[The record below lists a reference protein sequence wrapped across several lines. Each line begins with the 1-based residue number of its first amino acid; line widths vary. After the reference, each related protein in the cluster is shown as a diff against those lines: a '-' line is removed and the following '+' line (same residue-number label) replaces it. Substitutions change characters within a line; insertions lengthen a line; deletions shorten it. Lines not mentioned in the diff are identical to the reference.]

1 MVRWGQAEGDGV
13 VARGK
18 FARFARSAFL
28 IAPLTAV
35 LALLGSLAACS
46 GGSSA
51 GKASV
56 QTSSSPASTA
66 SAAAGGPCSNATATN
81 KAPQHF
87 SSEPPVTIE
96 KTNYVATIV
105 TNCGTI
111 VAVLDGA
118 KAPHT
123 VNSFAFLAGKRYFDN
138 TPCHRLTTAGIFVLQ
153 CGDPTGSGTGGPG
166 YTIPD
171 ENLTGATY
179 GAGTLAMANTGQPHT
194 GGSQFFLCY
203 ADTQL
208 PPQYTPFGHI
218 TQGLDVLKAIAAN
231 GEDDSNGPG
240 DGHPK
245 HPVIIQSFKVVKA
258 T

>member
-1 MVRWGQAEGDGV
+1 MRRQAVWFISASLGV
-13 VARGK
+13 
-18 FARFARSAFL
+18 
-28 IAPLTAV
+28 AV
-35 LALLGSLAACS
+35 LTACS
-46 GGSSA
+46 GGSS
-51 GKASV
+51 GKATV
-56 QTSSSPASTA
+56 QTSTPPASP
-66 SAAAGGPCSNATATN
+66 AAGGSGPCAAATASG
-81 KAPQHF
+81 KQPQQF
-87 SSEPPVTIE
+87 SSEPPVTIA
-96 KTNYVATIV
+96 KTNYIATIV

-123 VNSFAFLAGKRYFDN
+123 VNSFAFLAGKHYFDN
-138 TPCHRLTTAGIFVLQ
+138 SPCHRLTTAGIFVLQ

-171 ENLTGATY
+171 ENLAGATY

-203 ADTQL
+203 NDTQL

-218 TQGLDVLKAIAAN
+218 TQGLDVLKAIAAL
-231 GEDDSNGPG
+231 GEDDSNGSG

-245 HPVIIQSFKVVKA
+245 HPVIIERFTVTKGA
-258 T
+258 

>member
-1 MVRWGQAEGDGV
+1 MMRRPA
-13 VARGK
+13 A
-18 FARFARSAFL
+18 L
-28 IAPLTAV
+28 IIGAAV
-35 LALLGSLAACS
+35 LAALTACS
-46 GGSSA
+46 GSSNS
-51 GKASV
+51 KATV
-56 QTSSSPASTA
+56 QTSTPPASP
-66 SAAAGGPCSNATATN
+66 AAGGSGPCAAATASN
-81 KAPQHF
+81 KQPQQF

-96 KTNYVATIV
+96 KTNYIATIV

-123 VNSFAFLAGKRYFDN
+123 VNSFAFLAGKGYFDN

-171 ENLTGATY
+171 ENLAGATY

-203 ADTQL
+203 NDTQL

-218 TQGLDVLKAIAAN
+218 TQGLDVLKAIAAL

-245 HPVIIQSFKVVKA
+245 HPVIIQKFTVTKGA
-258 T
+258 

>member
-1 MVRWGQAEGDGV
+1 MR
-13 VARGK
+13 ARVLSILIT
-18 FARFARSAFL
+18 SA
-28 IAPLTAV
+28 AAAALT
-35 LALLGSLAACS
+35 ACS
-46 GGSSA
+46 GGSS
-51 GKASV
+51 GGQASV
-56 QTSSSPASTA
+56 QTSTTPTSTA
-66 SAAAGGPCSNATATN
+66 SAAAAGGGCSNATASN
-81 KAPQHF
+81 KSPQQF
-87 SSEPPVTIE
+87 AKEPPVTIA

-123 VNSFAFLAGKRYFDN
+123 VNSFAFLAGKHYFDN

-171 ENLTGATY
+171 ENLAGATY

-245 HPVIIQSFKVVKA
+245 HPVIIESFTVVKA